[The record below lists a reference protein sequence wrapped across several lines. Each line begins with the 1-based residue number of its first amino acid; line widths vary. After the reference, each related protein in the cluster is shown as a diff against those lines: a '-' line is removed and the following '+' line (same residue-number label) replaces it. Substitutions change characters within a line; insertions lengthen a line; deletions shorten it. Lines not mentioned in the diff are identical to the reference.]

1 MKITGKDVEHVAALA
16 RLRFAPSE
24 IAPMTQQLNA
34 ILDYF
39 EKLQQV
45 DTQGVPPS
53 THAVAVANAFREDQC
68 KPSLSPDAAL
78 QNAPEAEQSCFKVP
92 RIIEV

>member
-1 MKITGKDVEHVAALA
+1 MKIQRRDVEHVAALA
-16 RLRFAPSE
+16 RLQFQEHELDTFTR
-24 IAPMTQQLNA
+24 QLND

-45 DTQGVPPS
+45 DTTNVAPS
-53 THAVAVANAFREDQC
+53 THAVSLNNAFREDNRHGSL
-68 KPSLSPDAAL
+68 PSESAL
-78 QNAPEAEQSCFKVP
+78 GNAPGAESSYFKVP

>member
-16 RLRFAPSE
+16 RLRFTASE
-24 IAPMTQQLNA
+24 IEPMTRQLNA

-45 DTQGVPPS
+45 DTRGVPEA
-53 THAVAVANAFREDQC
+53 THAVAVANAFREDHC
-68 KPSLSPDAAL
+68 KPSLPPDAAL
-78 QNAPEAEQSCFKVP
+78 RNAPQAEQSCFKVP